1 MGANYT
7 IWSFKVQLT
16 PFLWFS
22 DFDFLKAFSLTK
34 WFKKQKICI
43 SVNEP
48 RNKKITVLNFWLGRR
63 NTVFIFALGI
73 PTTVLNFGFGS
84 RTAVLNLGLGSPTT
98 LLNFG
103 FGSRTTAMNFQLGS
117 ETTQFSSGFGSQT
130 TVLNFGLGSQTR
142 SESSNVSLVVLDKLP
157 FDTLVPVGSLE
168 GRLQDCSKII
178 LNFGFSSILDS
189 EFELT
194 QVL

>member
-1 MGANYT
+1 M
-7 IWSFKVQLT
+7 IFRFWLFKG
-16 PFLWFS
+16 FF
-22 DFDFLKAFSLTK
+22 FDKMIQKTK
-34 WFKKQKICI
+34 IICI

-84 RTAVLNLGLGSPTT
+84 RTAVLNLGLGSRTT

-142 SESSNVSLVVLDKLP
+142 SESSNVSLVVLDKLLFVVP
-157 FDTLVPVGSLE
+157 STFDTLVPVGSLE